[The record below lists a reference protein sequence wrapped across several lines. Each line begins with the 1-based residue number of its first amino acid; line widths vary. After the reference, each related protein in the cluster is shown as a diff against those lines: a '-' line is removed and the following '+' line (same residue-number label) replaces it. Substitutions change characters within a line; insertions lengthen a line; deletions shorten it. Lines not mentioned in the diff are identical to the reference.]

1 MNIFISLFILGRF
14 ACRAF
19 GILFLCSLRT
29 AIFLSPSSPAFSSLP
44 LSISIVSYHVF
55 IHYASPSSLCSSSFS
70 STLPV
75 PLLPQSL
82 PTLLSSNFHYT
93 TRLNCCS
100 FILCLFYPVS
110 VLYNKNVPSIW
121 YLFVGRAASGCV
133 YSLFRTRCNVPLWLS
148 GIFVDIMTA

>member
-110 VLYNKNVPSIW
+110 VYTI
-121 YLFVGRAASGCV
+121 RT
-133 YSLFRTRCNVPLWLS
+133 FRLS
-148 GIFVDIMTA
+148 GIFSSVGLRQAAYIVCFGPDVTYPGDYLEYLWI